1 MPLPIRVLIVEDSA
15 EEAAL
20 MVEELRRGG
29 FETVTRRVETREA
42 FEAALAE
49 KWDVILSDFTIG
61 PYGALEALARMKE
74 QEIDIPFIVVSRALG
89 EETAVR
95 AIRAG
100 AGDLVPLDGLGR
112 LAPSVERELRES
124 QIRRER
130 RQARRALRESEA
142 RFRALA
148 EAALDAILM
157 VDDASN
163 ILFANSASERI
174 FGSPTAAMIGQP
186 LTLFIPDDGVRA
198 RLAARPEGA
207 PYEPNVAELMGRR
220 AGGQEIPLE
229 VSFGE
234 LMKNGRRFLTVIAR
248 DASIRKTTE
257 DALRHSEERFRIA
270 AQSLVDLIY
279 EWDIRGGVLTWF
291 GNIDQILGYGPGE
304 FPRTVRAW
312 ERLIHPEDRDRV
324 LNAVRRHLDTDE
336 PFIEEYRVVRRDG
349 GILHWTDSGR
359 ALRDASGRPVRWV
372 GVATDVTERRSTE
385 VALRQSEA
393 RLRTLVNNAPV
404 VLFAL
409 NRDGIFTH
417 SEGKGLEALGL
428 TPSEA
433 VGRSVWDMYG
443 DHPDIPSHVT
453 RALAGETHT
462 DTVVMGD
469 RAFETQYAPYR
480 NDRGDVVGVIGVAT
494 DVTERRRAEAALHAT
509 ESRYRALFEHNLAGV
524 YRTTLDGQIL
534 DCNDSFARMFGYA
547 SREEVLSHPAWDFY
561 QSAEDRKA
569 TLARLKEWQTLS
581 NYESCLRRR
590 DGGLVW
596 VLENGS
602 LVPDSKGELS
612 VIEGTLIDITERKR
626 AEEQVKHLAFH
637 DVLTG
642 LPNRLLF
649 NDRLTMA
656 LAQAVRKRQ
665 RLAVL
670 FFDLDRFKM
679 INDSLGHSVGDDL
692 LRRVAERVKE
702 SIRDAD
708 TVARLG
714 GDEFIV
720 LVPGIG
726 SEDDAAKVAQKI
738 LEGIRIPFVLEQ
750 RELFATTSIG
760 VALYPNDGEDVET
773 LVRNADTA
781 MYRAKDQGRDNY
793 QLYAPAMNAKALE
806 RLSLEHRLRQALTN
820 EELVV
825 HYQPL
830 VDLRTGQIRGSEALV
845 RWQHPEMGLLP
856 PGDFI
861 PLAEASGLIVP
872 LGRWVLQTACD
883 QIRTWQEMGFRDLSV
898 AVNLSTRQFQQTD
911 LVQQVSE
918 ALASS
923 AIEPSALD
931 LEITETN
938 AMQNADVSIS
948 TLWDLKKVGVSLS
961 MDDFGTGY
969 SSLNY
974 LKRFPIDRI
983 KIDRSFVQ
991 DLTDDP
997 DDAAIAAAVI
1007 AMGHSLKLGVVAEGV
1022 ETEEQLAFLRLN
1034 QCDEMQGYLFSRPV
1048 PAAEFEVLLRKNR
1061 SKPRRVGG
1069 RVRAGS
1075 A

>member
-1 MPLPIRVLIVEDSA
+1 MTLPIRVLLLEDSVEDA
-15 EEAAL
+15 TL
-20 MVEELRRGG
+20 FLEELRRGG
-29 FETVTRRVETREA
+29 FETISQRVQTLEA
-42 FEAALAE
+42 MSEALSE
-49 KWDVILSDFTIG
+49 KWDVILSDFTMG
-61 PYGALEALARMKE
+61 SFGALAALNLLREKDL
-74 QEIDIPFIVVSRALG
+74 DIPFVIVSDAPG

-95 AIRAG
+95 AIKAG
-100 AGDLVPLDGLGR
+100 ADDLIPRESLGR
-112 LAPSVERELRES
+112 LAPTIERELRES

-148 EAALDAILM
+148 EAAQDGILM
-157 VDDASN
+157 VDDSSN

-174 FGSPTAAMIGQP
+174 FGFPTAAMIGQP
-186 LTLFIPDDGVRA
+186 LTLFIPDDRVRT
-198 RLAARPEGA
+198 RLSPRTDSAA
-207 PYEPNVAELMGRR
+207 YDSCVVELTGRR

-234 LMKNGRRFLTVIAR
+234 LLKQGRRFLTVIAR
-248 DASIRKTTE
+248 DASVRKAAE

-279 EWDIRGGVLTWF
+279 EWDIRAGALTWF

-312 ERLIHPEDRDRV
+312 ERMIHPEDRERV
-324 LNAVRRHLDTDE
+324 MHAVRRHLDTDE
-336 PFIEEYRVVRRDG
+336 PFLEEYRVVRRDG
-349 GILHWTDSGR
+349 AILHWTDSGR

-372 GVATDVTERRSTE
+372 GVAADVTQRRSTE

-409 NRDGIFTH
+409 DRDGVFTH
-417 SEGKGLEALGL
+417 SEGKGLHALGL
-428 TPSEA
+428 APADA
-433 VGRSVWDMYG
+433 VGKSVFDMYAE
-443 DHPDIPSHVT
+443 HPPILDNVR
-453 RALAGETHT
+453 RALNGETLT
-462 DTVVMGD
+462 ATEEMGPL
-469 RAFETQYAPYR
+469 AFETQYAPYR
-480 NDRGDVVGVIGVAT
+480 NDRGEVVGVIGVAT
-494 DVTERRRAEAALHAT
+494 DVTERRRAEEALHASET
-509 ESRYRALFEHNLAGV
+509 RYRALFEHNLAGV
-524 YRTTLDGQIL
+524 YRTTLEGQIL
-534 DCNDSFARMFGYA
+534 DCNDSFARIFGYA
-547 SREEVLSHPAWDFY
+547 SREEVLEHPAWDFY
-561 QSAEDRKA
+561 LSAEDRKA
-569 TLARLKEWQTLS
+569 TIARLKEWQTLS
-581 NYESCLRRR
+581 NYELCLRRK
-590 DGGLVW
+590 DGSLVW

-602 LVPDSKGELS
+602 LVPDAKGELS

-656 LAQAVRKRQ
+656 LAQAVRREQ

-670 FFDLDRFKM
+670 FLDVDRFKV
-679 INDSLGHSVGDDL
+679 INDSLGHSLGDQL
-692 LRRVAERVKE
+692 LRRVAERVQG
-702 SIRDAD
+702 SIREAD

-720 LVPGIG
+720 LVPGVSG
-726 SEDDAAKVAQKI
+726 EEDAAKVAQKI
-738 LEGIRIPFVLEQ
+738 LEAVRAPFVLDQ

-760 VALYPNDGEDVET
+760 VAIYPTDGEDVET

-806 RLSLEHRLRQALTN
+806 RLSLENRLRQALTN
-820 EELVV
+820 AELVV

-830 VDLRTGQIRGSEALV
+830 VDLRTGQIRGSEALL
-845 RWQHPEMGLLP
+845 RWQHPEMGLVP
-856 PGDFI
+856 PGEFI

-872 LGRWVLQTACD
+872 IGRWVLQTACE
-883 QIRTWQEMGFRDLSV
+883 QIRIWQEMGYRDLSV
-898 AVNLSTRQFQQTD
+898 AVNLSTRQFLQSD
-911 LVQQVSE
+911 LVEQVSE

-923 AIEPSALD
+923 AIEPTSLD

-938 AMQNADVSIS
+938 AMQNAEVAVS
-948 TLWDLKKVGVSLS
+948 TLWDLKKVGVSIS

-991 DLTDDP
+991 DVTDDP
-997 DDAAIAAAVI
+997 DDAAIAVAVI
-1007 AMGHSLKLGVVAEGV
+1007 AMAHSLKLGVVAEGV
-1022 ETEEQLAFLRLN
+1022 ETEEQLAFLR
-1034 QCDEMQGYLFSRPV
+1034 QYHCDEMQGYLFSRPV
-1048 PAAEFEVLLRKNR
+1048 PAAEFEALLRKNR
-1061 SKPRRVGG
+1061 KPSRRVGRG
-1069 RVRAGS
+1069 AG
-1075 A
+1075 